1 MFKFFKRGN
10 KVGVKVKVVN
20 ENDTGLPAYQTI
32 GSAGVDLFSNVD
44 TLLEP
49 GRPTLVPTG
58 LRFQIPE
65 GYEIQIRSRS
75 GLALKNSVFVLN
87 SPGTIDSDYRGDIGI
102 ILMNTGRSA
111 FTIAKGM
118 RIAQAVLQKVERIEW
133 DQVEQLEETERGSG
147 GFGSTKL

>member
-87 SPGTIDSDYRGDIGI
+87 NHYPHGP
-102 ILMNTGRSA
+102 
-111 FTIAKGM
+111 
-118 RIAQAVLQKVERIEW
+118 
-133 DQVEQLEETERGSG
+133 
-147 GFGSTKL
+147 